1 MSVHVGLCLRFPMW
15 LCSWLDERLQSEK
28 ERHEL
33 LELLLCTNSDLLY
46 SKNTYQ
52 MHTFSMDVAI
62 YLLLF
67 IYFIL
72 YILML
77 FSL

>member
-1 MSVHVGLCLRFPMW
+1 MSAHVGFCLRFHMW
-15 LCSWLDERLQSEK
+15 LCRWLDERLQSEK
-28 ERHEL
+28 ESHEL
-33 LELLLCTNSDLLY
+33 LELLLCTNIDFIY

-52 MHTFSMDVAI
+52 LHTFSMDVAI
-62 YLLLF
+62 YCLQF

-72 YILML
+72 YIFML